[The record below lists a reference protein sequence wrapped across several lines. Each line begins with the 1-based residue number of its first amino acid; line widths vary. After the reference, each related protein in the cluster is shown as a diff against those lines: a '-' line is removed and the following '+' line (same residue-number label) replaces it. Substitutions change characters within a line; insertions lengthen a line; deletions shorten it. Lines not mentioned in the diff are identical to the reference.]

1 MGEKMYTIYGI
12 SNCDTVKKARK
23 HLEALEVEFEFH
35 DFKKVPP
42 SKELIKRWNE
52 KLGELPVNKKSR
64 TYREVKEEYD
74 GLTKN
79 KQVQML
85 IEKSS
90 LIKRPLL
97 EKNNK
102 PISMGYSKD
111 EYEELT

>member
-1 MGEKMYTIYGI
+1 MYQIYGI

-42 SKELIKRWNE
+42 TKALISRWTE
-52 KLGELPVNKKSR
+52 KLGELPVNKRGR
-64 TYREVKEEYD
+64 TYREVKEDFES
-74 GLTKN
+74 LSASK
-79 KQVQML
+79 KIEMI

-102 PISMGYSKD
+102 PVSMGYSKD
-111 EYEELT
+111 EYEQLT